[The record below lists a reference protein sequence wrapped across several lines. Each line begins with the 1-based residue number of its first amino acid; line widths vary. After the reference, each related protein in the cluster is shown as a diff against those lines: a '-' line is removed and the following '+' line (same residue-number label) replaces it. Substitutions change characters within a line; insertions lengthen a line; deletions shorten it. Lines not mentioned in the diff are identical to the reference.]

1 MKKINFGIIGTG
13 RMASN
18 MLDTMRHQ
26 SQINVHAVFG
36 NSIERT
42 EIFCENHN
50 ITNAYD
56 DLDALLEN
64 AAIDAVYI
72 ASSNEKHT
80 SQVLSAL
87 RAGKAVLCEK
97 PIAIST
103 EEIVLIE
110 KVAAESNL
118 LCMEAMWTLF
128 LPSYQRFFEIKEQQ
142 TYGIPMS
149 LYADFGYPTSE
160 KSDPKLFSLN
170 AGGGVLLDRAVY
182 PIALAI
188 KVFGSVTAIHAN
200 VTYSETGVD
209 TDASILLKHSGGGM
223 AQLAVSANA
232 LLQNRAVLSLT
243 KGNVSLEAPLLGSE
257 VVISQKFDI
266 HEQATDSPKNL
277 KIIIK
282 NKLKKSSTL
291 RKIKS
296 LKTHG
301 HKEYMTYG
309 ANQYLPML
317 NHFCKLMDN
326 SKFESNVVPL
336 SLSNEVI
343 AVIDQIKKAKE
354 QH

>member
-1 MKKINFGIIGTG
+1 
-13 RMASN
+13 
-18 MLDTMRHQ
+18 
-26 SQINVHAVFG
+26 
-36 NSIERT
+36 
-42 EIFCENHN
+42 
-50 ITNAYD
+50 
-56 DLDALLEN
+56 
-64 AAIDAVYI
+64 
-72 ASSNEKHT
+72 
-80 SQVLSAL
+80 
-87 RAGKAVLCEK
+87 
-97 PIAIST
+97 
-103 EEIVLIE
+103 
-110 KVAAESNL
+110 
-118 LCMEAMWTLF
+118 
-128 LPSYQRFFEIKEQQ
+128 
-142 TYGIPMS
+142 
-149 LYADFGYPTSE
+149 
-160 KSDPKLFSLN
+160 
-170 AGGGVLLDRAVY
+170 
-182 PIALAI
+182 
-188 KVFGSVTAIHAN
+188 
-200 VTYSETGVD
+200 
-209 TDASILLKHSGGGM
+209 
-223 AQLAVSANA
+223 
-232 LLQNRAVLSLT
+232 VLSLT